1 MTSTDLAAYFSRV
14 GYEGDP
20 PSEPRHFTSN
30 FSESQFRKHAYCA
43 LALPTASRFASQE
56 GRAD

>member
-30 FSESQFRKHAYCA
+30 FSESQFR
-43 LALPTASRFASQE
+43 
-56 GRAD
+56 